1 LRRQKIIKPHQ
12 ANYPALSKSLI
23 GRILCGMSENIIDDS
38 DNVTIEMPSLQ
49 SKRRRWRLWI
59 VLAIVLFLILVLPR
73 IIDVYIE
80 SLWFGSVGYSQVYWY
95 ELKITLALFFA
106 FALLTFFI
114 LRGAFWLL
122 ARVFASHTIAP
133 RKVLV
138 NNQPVMVDPSAFLK
152 PAVWIVSIIFALG
165 YGFYFSSEWQAFA
178 LYFNQHTVATADPI
192 FNKSVSFYFFTLP
205 IYELLSV
212 WFTRLSFIVLIAA
225 AVYSVLTFQRKDTA
239 SKTRYMVLSSA
250 LAVFVLTLAW
260 SFYLD
265 RYAYLW
271 GNHQTFTGVTYTEY
285 HYILPGLFVLFVALL
300 ISAAIALI
308 NAFVTHGFRLLIAAV
323 ALPVVVYLIALILIP
338 GYVQSFIV
346 KPNELDRET
355 PFIEHNIAWTRTAFQ
370 LDKIEAQDF
379 QAETTAAS
387 FDIEKNRPTVD
398 NIRLWDRPVLQSTL
412 KQLQEIRNYYSFETV
427 DVDRYK
433 IDGQRRLM
441 MIAAR
446 ELDVDKLPEAS
457 RNWINQRLIYTHGY
471 GVTMNTANGFT
482 VEGRPQFI
490 LSNMPVESTTP
501 EIKPTRPQIY
511 FGQKTDTDV
520 YVRTK
525 QKEFDFPQGESNTY
539 TTYEGTGGISVG
551 GGLRRLVLAWALSDL
566 TKLPFSD
573 DVTSDSRVLM
583 RRNIMKRVKTLAPFL
598 IYDDDPYIV
607 IDSQGRLFWMLDA
620 FTASSRYPYSRHFQV
635 QDKSINYLR
644 NSVKITID
652 AYNGDVNFYVFD
664 EEDVWLKT
672 YRNIFPTLFQP
683 SSKMPADLREHIR
696 YPETSLETQGQAF
709 GLYHTTNPKVFF
721 QREDVWTLAS
731 LIIKGEN
738 NDKPQTLKPYFVLA
752 QLPNTKNGLEF
763 VKIVTF
769 TPANRNN
776 LIALM
781 AGRCDV
787 ENYGKLVVYSL
798 PESRF
803 TDGPL
808 QIEAR
813 IDQDPQLSS
822 QFTLWNQQGSRI
834 ERGNLMVIPV
844 GNGLLYVQPVFL
856 QAERSPMPEL
866 RLVVLATQERIA
878 YGPNFASALTS
889 MFGETQTAKK
899 EEKKETPT
907 TPTASVNVQELINR
921 AAQQFED
928 YQRLTSQ
935 GKLAEAGKK
944 LEELKRTLEELKQKS
959 NEKH

>member
-1 LRRQKIIKPHQ
+1 MSEKII
-12 ANYPALSKSLI
+12 
-23 GRILCGMSENIIDDS
+23 DS
-38 DNVTIEMPSLQ
+38 DDVIIETSPSQ
-49 SKRRRWRLWI
+49 PKRRRWLLWI
-59 VLAIVLFLILVLPR
+59 VLAALLFFILVLPR
-73 IIDVYIE
+73 IIGVYIE

-95 ELKITLALFFA
+95 GFKITLILFFV
-106 FALLTFFI
+106 FSLLTFFI

-122 ARVFASHTIAP
+122 ARVFASHAIAP

-138 NNQPVMVDPSAFLK
+138 NNQPVMIDPSVVIK
-152 PAVWIVSIIFALG
+152 PVVWIVSIIFALG
-165 YGFYFSSEWQAFA
+165 YGFYFSNEWQAFA
-178 LYFNQHTVATADPI
+178 LYFNQHAVATADPI

-205 IYELLSV
+205 VYELLSG
-212 WFTRLSFIVLIAA
+212 WFSRLAFIFLIAA
-225 AVYSVLTFQRKDTA
+225 AAYSVLTFQQKDSG
-239 SKTRYMVLSSA
+239 SKTRYLVLSLA
-250 LAVFVLTLAW
+250 LGLFALTLAW

-271 GNHQTFTGVTYTEY
+271 RDHQTFTGVTYTEN
-285 HYILPGLFVLFVALL
+285 HYILPGLFILFVALI
-300 ISAAIALI
+300 ISAVIAFL
-308 NAFVTHGFRLLIAAV
+308 NAFVTHNLRLLIAAV
-323 ALPVVVYLIALILIP
+323 VLPVVVYLIALILIP

-355 PFIEHNIAWTRTAFQ
+355 PFIERNIAWTRTAFQ
-370 LDKIEAQDF
+370 LDKIESQDF

-387 FDIEKNRPTVD
+387 FDIEKNRATVD
-398 NIRLWDRPVLQSTL
+398 NIRLWDRPELQSTL
-412 KQLQEIRNYYSFETV
+412 KQLQEIRNYYNFASV

-446 ELDVDKLPEAS
+446 ELDVNNLPEAS
-457 RNWINQRLIYTHGY
+457 RNWVNQRLIYTHGY

-482 VEGRPQFI
+482 PEGRPQFI
-490 LSNMPVESTTP
+490 LSNMPVESSAP
-501 EIKPTRPQIY
+501 EIKLTRPQIY

-525 QKEFDFPQGESNTY
+525 QKEFDFPQGDTNTY
-539 TTYEGTGGISVG
+539 TTYEGTGGIAIG
-551 GGLRRLVLAWALSDL
+551 GGLRRLALAWTLGDL

-583 RRNIMKRVKTLAPFL
+583 RRNITERVKTLAPFL
-598 IYDDDPYIV
+598 IYDDDPYVV
-607 IDSQGRLFWMLDA
+607 IDSQGRLFWMIDA
-620 FTASSRYPYSRHFQV
+620 FTASGRYPYSRHFQV

-664 EEDVWLKT
+664 DEDVWLKT

-696 YPETSLETQGQAF
+696 YPETSLEIQGQAF

-731 LIIKGEN
+731 LIVKGEN
-738 NDKPQTLKPYFVLA
+738 ENKPQTLKPYFVLA
-752 QLPNTKNGLEF
+752 QLPNTKDGLEF

-781 AGRCDV
+781 AGRCDI

-798 PESRF
+798 PKSRF
-803 TDGPL
+803 VDGPL

-844 GNGLLYVQPVFL
+844 GNGLLYVQPIYL

-866 RLVVLATQERIA
+866 RMVVLATQERIA

-889 MFGETQTAKK
+889 MFGDSASKKEETKETKDTKK

-907 TPTASVNVQELINR
+907 TSTDSANVQQLINR
-921 AAQQFED
+921 AAQEFED
-928 YQRLTSQ
+928 YQRLTAQ

-944 LEELKRTLEELKQKS
+944 LEELKRTLEELKKTS
-959 NEKH
+959 EKR